1 MNNKFSKGSIWR
13 KWDLHVHTPFS
24 ELNNEFGED
33 WDTYVQQLFKRAI
46 ENDVQAIGITD
57 YYLIEGYK
65 KLKREYL
72 ANEGKLA
79 KLFTINEI
87 EYIKQ
92 MLIFPNIEFRIDK
105 LVIGKEIDPTWNRKV
120 NFHLLLSDEI
130 LIEDIEENLLNNLKF
145 EINGI
150 GDGISQKNGLTKRNL
165 QDLGKELQ
173 GQHPPFLDYSD
184 LFVGMISAAISI
196 DNLIDELKSK
206 SKIFQGK
213 YLFGLPADEDLSLVN
228 WNSSG
233 HLPRKVLIQK
243 AHILL
248 SANPNTVKF
257 GLGKFA
263 DPDEAS
269 YIREFNALKPC
280 LWGSD
285 AHSFEKLF
293 LPDEQRNTWIKADLT
308 FEGLKTVIFEPEGRV
323 KIQANKPESK
333 PLYQVI
339 DKVRIL
345 DESEKNTFSSSLIE
359 FNENLTTIIGG
370 KSSGKSLLLYHIA
383 RAIDPSQVDQKSQDS
398 VSNYSKLRADSPFD
412 VEVYWKDGTVNTLNI
427 SEEKNG
433 QITYIPQLY
442 INHLAEKGGKD
453 ELFSLIESILLQ
465 NKDYAEFKERTDI
478 EKQTLKETIHRCIQ
492 ELLRLTN
499 AVDVKIKEIQ
509 LIGTQ
514 QQLTAEKE
522 RLYKQIQLLTKQS
535 GLTEEQASRYS
546 TLENEKRRYEAALNR
561 AKERVSH
568 YQKMNISFNGILNDI
583 ISTTK
588 EKIDEFGIPE
598 DTEYQIL
605 VKSESDKLISG
616 INKSFAEF
624 LQTISQQIEIQNQK
638 IIEGQ
643 KKLDEIIKE
652 LQPFVKI
659 AKNREIL
666 KEEQKK
672 YSDIENKLITLKI
685 KTDECQKLK
694 EQGVKNNEKLFET
707 YKYLFA
713 LYKATLIEIEK
724 PEYSKIDNDLLLKP
738 VLIFDKER
746 FSSSFSG
753 LFDKRG
759 NFNQIFNQTFDDEN
773 QFIFNEQQHVGNIRT
788 IFDKIRSRSETS
800 LRIRVGMNEDEKY
813 QRLFENYFRIEYT
826 IEHKGDD
833 MLRMSPGKRGLV
845 LLQLILHISTA
856 THPILI
862 DQPEDNLDNR
872 TIFFD
877 LKDFIKHKKSHRQ
890 IILVTHNAN
899 LVVATDAECIIV
911 ANQDGQQ
918 LGKDNRKYKFEYVSG
933 ALENTF
939 IKESNTGV
947 LYQKGIKEHVC
958 DILEGGKEAFLK
970 REQKYGFTY
979 LK

>member
-1 MNNKFSKGSIWR
+1 MHNKFSKGSIWR

-24 ELNNEFGED
+24 ELN
-33 WDTYVQQLFKRAI
+33 KKAI
-46 ENDVQAIGITD
+46 ENEVQVIGITD

-65 KLKREYL
+65 KLKKEYL
-72 ANEGKLA
+72 ENENTLA
-79 KLFTINEI
+79 KLFSTDEI

-105 LVIGKEIDPTWNRKV
+105 LVVGKENDLKWNRKV
-120 NFHLLLSDEI
+120 NFHLLLSDEV
-130 LIEDIEENLLNNLKF
+130 LIEDIEENLLSNLKF
-145 EINGI
+145 EINGT
-150 GDGISQKNGLTKRNL
+150 GDGNSQKSGLTRRNL
-165 QDLGKELQ
+165 EDLGKELKEHHQ
-173 GQHPPFLDYSD
+173 PFAEHSD
-184 LFVGMISAAISI
+184 LFVGMVSATINL

-243 AHILL
+243 AHLLL

-263 DPDEAS
+263 DPEAA
-269 YIREFNALKPC
+269 YIKEFNALKPC

-285 AHSFEKLF
+285 AHTFDKLF

-308 FEGLKTVIFEPEGRV
+308 FEGLKAVIFEPEGRV

-333 PLYQVI
+333 PFYQVI
-339 DKVRIL
+339 DKIRII
-345 DESEKNTFSSSLIE
+345 DESGNNTFSNSLIE
-359 FNENLTTIIGG
+359 LNENLTTIIGG

-383 RAIDPSQVDQKSQDS
+383 KAIDPRQVDDKSQDS
-398 VSNYSKLRADSPFD
+398 VSDYAKLRTDSPFNI
-412 VEVYWKDGTVNTLNI
+412 EVYWKDGAVNTLNI

-453 ELFSLIESILLQ
+453 ELFLLIESILLQ
-465 NKDYAEFKERTDI
+465 NKGYSEFKECTEI

-499 AVDVKIKEIQ
+499 AVEAKMKEIQ

-522 RLYKQIQLLTKQS
+522 RLYAQVQLLTKQS

-546 TLENEKRRYEAALNR
+546 TLENEKRRYEAALIR

-568 YQKMNISFNGILNDI
+568 YQKMNSSFNGILSDV
-583 ISTTK
+583 ISATK

-598 DTEYQIL
+598 DTEYQTL
-605 VKSESDKLISG
+605 VKVESDKLISG
-616 INKSFAEF
+616 VNQSFADF
-624 LQTISQQIEIQNQK
+624 SQAISLQVENINQK
-638 IIEGQ
+638 IVEGQ
-643 KKLDEIIKE
+643 KKLDEIVIE
-652 LQPFVKI
+652 LQPFVQI

-672 YSDIENKLITLKI
+672 YSEIENKLTTLKT
-685 KTDECQKLK
+685 KTDEYQKLK

-707 YKYLFA
+707 YEALFA

-724 PEYSKIDNDLLLKP
+724 PEYSKIDDDLLLKP
-738 VLIFDKER
+738 ILIFDKER

-800 LRIRVGMNEDEKY
+800 LRLRVGMNEDEKY
-813 QRLFENYFRIEYT
+813 QRLFEDYFRIEYT

-939 IKESNTGV
+939 IMESDSGV